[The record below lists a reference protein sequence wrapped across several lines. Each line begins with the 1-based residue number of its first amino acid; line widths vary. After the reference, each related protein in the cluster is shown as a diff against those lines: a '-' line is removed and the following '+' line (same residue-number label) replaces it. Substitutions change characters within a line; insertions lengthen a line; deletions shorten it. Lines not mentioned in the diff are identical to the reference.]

1 MVHITYRLSQAQDRL
16 TKKKKLSSSFR
27 HHQRGIRYSWSPCL
41 HTSPYAQ
48 CIIANKG
55 AGNKPRVF
63 FIRHN
68 HSVDWVGSGSG
79 RLGIVGYQTSSC
91 FQVMPTSAL
100 LSRERASRH
109 LVFEDDVPGCDVS
122 IVLSPSEDVTGM
134 SEDVQGVDDTGDVT
148 QDGEQDVDEEVG
160 TASALEEDTD
170 GRQDDGED
178 DLDDVAV
185 DFVVS
190 LCGRETQRCRALPP
204 CCSRSLR
211 AEKEERLTFR

>member
-68 HSVDWVGSGSG
+68 HSVDWVGLGW
-79 RLGIVGYQTSSC
+79 LGIVGYQTSSC

-109 LVFEDDVPGCDVS
+109 LVFED
-122 IVLSPSEDVTGM
+122 
-134 SEDVQGVDDTGDVT
+134 DVQGVDDTGDVT